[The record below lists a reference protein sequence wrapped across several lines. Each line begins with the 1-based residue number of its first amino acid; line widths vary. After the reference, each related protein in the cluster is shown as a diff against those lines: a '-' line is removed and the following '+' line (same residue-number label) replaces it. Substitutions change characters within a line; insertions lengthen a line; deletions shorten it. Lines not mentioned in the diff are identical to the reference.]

1 MIMAKTYLVEFV
13 DGSAKANGTQHDGIS
28 ISYSDDETRL
38 RMFDVNGVPYIHG
51 NSAGLVKLG
60 EILIQIG
67 LSEYKDGFH
76 LHLREDFDADKEEI
90 VILGVKNS
98 I

>member
-1 MIMAKTYLVEFV
+1 MSKTHLIEFS
-13 DGSAKANGTQHDGIS
+13 DESAKATGAPHDRIS
-28 ISYSDDETRL
+28 ISYPDDDVRL
-38 RMFDVNGVPYIHG
+38 RMFDVNGVPYLHG
-51 NSAGLVKLG
+51 NSAGLVMLG

-76 LHLREDFDADKEEI
+76 LHLREDFDEEKEEI